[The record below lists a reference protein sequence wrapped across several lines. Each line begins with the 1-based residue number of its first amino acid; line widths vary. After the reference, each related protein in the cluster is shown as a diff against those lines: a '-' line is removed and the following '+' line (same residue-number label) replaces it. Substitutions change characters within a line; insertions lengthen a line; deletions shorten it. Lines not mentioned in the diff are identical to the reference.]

1 MMDEFELEI
10 NDDFNMGGTSFS
22 KKLPA
27 INIETKN
34 FSREKASNLFSA
46 MEAAIAEEQIKQG
59 PNMLTPIDRQWE
71 SKGIVRKQKST
82 PKEPEDSSDSFEMEG
97 DTGAFTGFVT
107 QTKPNANVKQNL
119 NKEQDDSDEEF
130 EIMDKDT
137 GKKFKKLDKN
147 HLLAYINDPNISND
161 ERKDYQNRLNELK
174 NKSKTAMKQNKNNIK
189 GTVIVENEEED
200 CSDDSQSEA
209 EHKNQGKISAIYNDA
224 VGEYNQKQKDLQRL
238 QKEKE
243 IEALAKLNILKV
255 EQSKNKVISSVG
267 KGLVSNNLASKA
279 KSLAQNKEYDANKL
293 LREDNKIV
301 EEIKSVHQEIKS
313 AHQEIKSNVSQLVL
327 NRKQITIKGNRIGC
341 VDFFQACKKCDLKLE
356 NVFLKGVNLNMLN
369 QHKEEFKSSIPDKK
383 LISQAAKIVQSVA
396 PPALKEPVAIPHSVQ
411 EDPAQAEEHNDP
423 MSKWLRVNE
432 ERKEEIEQKLNK
444 NYDEE
449 EEQSPIK
456 LIRYLDVWMYFLTED
471 YSAYLDDIVR
481 ETESSGGVMSFF
493 KKKQKLN
500 KNLEE
505 ERDIFICLAKIK
517 MDTSI
522 EVHERLLTSIY
533 LQLTG
538 NETCARTGQHWIDV
552 GFQNEDPYTDIR
564 GSGILGLIQ
573 LLYFAEVYNE
583 LA

>member
-1 MMDEFELEI
+1 
-10 NDDFNMGGTSFS
+10 
-22 KKLPA
+22 
-27 INIETKN
+27 
-34 FSREKASNLFSA
+34 
-46 MEAAIAEEQIKQG
+46 
-59 PNMLTPIDRQWE
+59 
-71 SKGIVRKQKST
+71 
-82 PKEPEDSSDSFEMEG
+82 
-97 DTGAFTGFVT
+97 
-107 QTKPNANVKQNL
+107 
-119 NKEQDDSDEEF
+119 
-130 EIMDKDT
+130 
-137 GKKFKKLDKN
+137 
-147 HLLAYINDPNISND
+147 
-161 ERKDYQNRLNELK
+161 
-174 NKSKTAMKQNKNNIK
+174 
-189 GTVIVENEEED
+189 
-200 CSDDSQSEA
+200 
-209 EHKNQGKISAIYNDA
+209 
-224 VGEYNQKQKDLQRL
+224 
-238 QKEKE
+238 
-243 IEALAKLNILKV
+243 
-255 EQSKNKVISSVG
+255 
-267 KGLVSNNLASKA
+267 
-279 KSLAQNKEYDANKL
+279 
-293 LREDNKIV
+293 
-301 EEIKSVHQEIKS
+301 
-313 AHQEIKSNVSQLVL
+313 
-327 NRKQITIKGNRIGC
+327 
-341 VDFFQACKKCDLKLE
+341 
-356 NVFLKGVNLNMLN
+356 
-369 QHKEEFKSSIPDKK
+369 
-383 LISQAAKIVQSVA
+383 
-396 PPALKEPVAIPHSVQ
+396 
-411 EDPAQAEEHNDP
+411 

-573 LLYFAEVYNE
+573 LLYFTEVYNE